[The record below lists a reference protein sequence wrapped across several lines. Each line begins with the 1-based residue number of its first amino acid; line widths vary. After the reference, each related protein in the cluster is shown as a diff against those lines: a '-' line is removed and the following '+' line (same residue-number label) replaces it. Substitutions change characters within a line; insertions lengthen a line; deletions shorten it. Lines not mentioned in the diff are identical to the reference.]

1 MKFMKLPLYML
12 AFGLVLAACEPADD
26 DADDAIPADTAGM
39 AAPAPAAPSAEPV
52 EVDLDE
58 VDDSNV
64 SGKATATHSPTDVT
78 VAIVLDEGGNTET
91 SYPAHVHTG
100 TCKDGGP
107 VAVEL
112 SPVTNLQSSKTIP
125 LSSLPA
131 NQNAFI
137 QVHDASGKAIAC
149 GDLPGHDGDA
159 NHSTTTTVP
168 PATTTH

>member
-1 MKFMKLPLYML
+1 MKFTKLPLYML
-12 AFGLVLAACEPADD
+12 AFGLALGACAPAD
-26 DADDAIPADTAGM
+26 DADDTLPADTAGM
-39 AAPAPAAPSAEPV
+39 ATPVAPAPSAEPV

-64 SGKATATHSPTDVT
+64 SGKATATHTANEVT
-78 VAIVLDEGGNTET
+78 VSIVLDEGGNAATT
-91 SYPAHVHTG
+91 YPAHIHTG
-100 TCKDGGP
+100 TCEAGGP

-125 LSSLPA
+125 TSSLPV
-131 NQNAFI
+131 NQNSFV

-149 GDLPGHDGDA
+149 GDLPGHGDDA
-159 NHSTTTTVP
+159 NVTTTTP